1 LIGWQWRAIVSP
13 TISAH
18 DPIKLASLNP
28 CFAKTGSIRGVTKS
42 PKGDAHCPFLPLR
55 VSVTGAASSKV
66 TLMSAIV
73 DSRRPKTKGLAR
85 RLLAWWDVHRRTL
98 PWRAEPGE
106 TPDPYAVWLSE
117 ILLQQTTVA
126 TVTPYFRRFMARWPR
141 IEDLAAAPIEE
152 VMRTFAGLGYYSRA
166 RNLHLCAQEIARR
179 GGVFPD
185 DEASLRKLPGV
196 GAYTAAAIA
205 AIAFNRVASPVD
217 GNIARI
223 VTRLRAIS
231 LPIARSRNE
240 IAREAAALTPKD
252 RPGDF
257 AQALMDLGATICTPR
272 SPNCSLCPLAEDC
285 VAFNTDD
292 PETYPRKSI
301 KAPRPLR
308 KGAAFFL
315 RRPDGAILMRTRPAK
330 GLLGGTVELPG
341 TAWTIDFDA
350 DKAEAQAPV
359 KANWRRLPGFVEQAF
374 THFTL
379 QLAVYSART
388 KNERLALLDCHWVS
402 AEDVGNAGLSGVMSK
417 VVAYGLRCE
426 ETPL

>member
-1 LIGWQWRAIVSP
+1 
-13 TISAH
+13 
-18 DPIKLASLNP
+18 
-28 CFAKTGSIRGVTKS
+28 
-42 PKGDAHCPFLPLR
+42 
-55 VSVTGAASSKV
+55 
-66 TLMSAIV
+66 MSAIV
-73 DSRRPKTKGLAR
+73 DSHRPKTKGLAR

-126 TVTPYFRRFMARWPR
+126 AVTPYFKRFMARWPR

-166 RNLHLCAQEIARR
+166 RNLHLCAQEIAQR

-185 DEASLRKLPGV
+185 GEASLRKLPGV

-223 VTRLRAIS
+223 VTRLQAIPR
-231 LPIARSRNE
+231 PIAQSRGE
-240 IAREAAALTPKD
+240 IALYAATLTPKD

-272 SPNCSLCPLAEDC
+272 NPNCSACPL
-285 VAFNTDD
+285 TDD
-292 PETYPRKSI
+292 CAAFKTDNPEAYPRKLI

-315 RRPDGAILMRTRPAK
+315 RRPDGAILMRTRPSK
-330 GLLGGTVELPG
+330 GLLGGTVELPSIG
-341 TAWTIDFDA
+341 WSVDFDLDTA
-350 DKAEAQAPV
+350 ANHAPLKAT
-359 KANWRRLPGFVEQAF
+359 WRRLPGFVEQAF

-379 QLAVYSART
+379 QLAVYSARA
-388 KNERLALLDCHWVS
+388 KNARVDAPDCHWTPT
-402 AEDVGNAGLSGVMSK
+402 EGIDNAGLSSVMSK
-417 VVAYGLRCE
+417 AVAYAIQCDEDRSARG
-426 ETPL
+426 